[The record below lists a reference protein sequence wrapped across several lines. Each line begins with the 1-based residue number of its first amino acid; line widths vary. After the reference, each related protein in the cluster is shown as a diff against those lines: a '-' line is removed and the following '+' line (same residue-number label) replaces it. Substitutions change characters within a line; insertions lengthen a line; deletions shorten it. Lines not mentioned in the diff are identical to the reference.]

1 MARPVI
7 AITGPNRG
15 AFGPRLLVAFAIRL
29 YGGRP
34 LQLRPGDEQNS
45 YQYDGVVI
53 TGGHDVEPVL
63 YAAEPE
69 VEPNYDSARD
79 ALEMAIIDDALSRG
93 LPLLGICR
101 GAQLLNVHRGGSLH
115 QELRSRRQKTSDRW
129 TILPLKTLCIADDPE
144 VSDSLIATLFQQR
157 QARINSLHNQGI
169 ERIGEG
175 LVVTGR
181 DLDGIVQAIEDPSRR
196 CLIGVQWHPEFLLYL
211 RKQRALFRHLVNVA
225 RESNASYSI
234 TD

>member
-7 AITGPNRG
+7 AITGPRRG
-15 AFGPRLLVAFAIRL
+15 AFGPRMLVALAIRL

-34 LQLRPGDEQNS
+34 LQLRPGDEQNRH
-45 YQYDGVVI
+45 QYDGVVI

-79 ALEMAIIDDALSRG
+79 ALEMTIIDDALSRA

-101 GAQLLNVHRGGSLH
+101 GAQLLNVHRGGSLY

-129 TILPLKTLCIADDPE
+129 TILPLKTLCIADEPE
-144 VSDSLIATLFQQR
+144 AADSLIATLFQQG
-157 QARINSLHNQGI
+157 QSRINSLHNQGI

-181 DLDGIVQAIEDPSRR
+181 DLDGIVQAIEDPTRR
-196 CLIGVQWHPEFLLYL
+196 CLIGVQWHPEFLLYQ
-211 RKQRALFRHLVNVA
+211 RKQRALFRHLVDVA
-225 RESNASYSI
+225 REQALLSNR
-234 TD
+234 